1 MMEISIIALL
11 IILLIGQ
18 QGFYMWQTHKLLN
31 KLMSRNY
38 VEYSQVAQGP
48 QPMTGFNLQLPD
60 EEEQLEND
68 RVKQLNH
75 MMGMSPL

>member
-1 MMEISIIALL
+1 MEVWVIAILVFLL
-11 IILLIGQ
+11 GLQ
-18 QGFYMWQTHKLLN
+18 QAFYMWQTHKLLN

-38 VEYSQVAQGP
+38 VEYSQVARAP
-48 QPMTGFNLQLPD
+48 QPQVAGFNIQLPD
-60 EEEQLEND
+60 AEEQLEND

>member
-1 MMEISIIALL
+1 MIEVSIIC
-11 IILLIGQ
+11 LLIGLLLCQ

-38 VEYSQVAQGP
+38 VEYSQVVQGP
-48 QPMTGFNLQLPD
+48 QPMAGFNVQLPG